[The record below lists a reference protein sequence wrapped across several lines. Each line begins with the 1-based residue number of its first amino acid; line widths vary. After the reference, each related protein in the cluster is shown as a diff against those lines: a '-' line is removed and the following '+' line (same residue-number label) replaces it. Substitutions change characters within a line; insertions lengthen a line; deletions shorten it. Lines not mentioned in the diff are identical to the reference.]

1 MLKNYCKTTVF
12 STFSYLL
19 VARNLIISL
28 SFLSCLGI
36 IPVWAD
42 KPQSSEFIKV
52 GFVEFDVGEY
62 RQEQFGQVGKI
73 FNQLQTFPDNTSIRL
88 IGHSHSKANLASN
101 KLAGIRASTISDQL
115 YNFGVAPKSISI
127 DYDVQNFVVNRR
139 LLHGVTVLASTDMQT
154 DSSPSDQRELTTS
167 DTVNTNKSSNPSV
180 QASAIVTSSVEIE
193 PDRNLCNLL
202 SIYVG
207 SLHDNLEREISE
219 CGYIMGRWRFG
230 TGDEVIDWH
239 VPVAYST
246 VTDNGIIGLLQLIEI
261 NYQIRAQIH
270 ELDNSIDFFPSI
282 RDRGNRSQ

>member
-1 MLKNYCKTTVF
+1 MLKNYCKTTVS

-19 VARNLIISL
+19 VARNLFISL
-28 SFLSCLGI
+28 SFLSYLGC

-42 KPQSSEFIKV
+42 KPQSTEFIKV

-73 FNQLQTFPDNTSIRL
+73 FNQLQTFPDSTSIRL
-88 IGHSHSKANLASN
+88 IGHSHSKANLASK
-101 KLAGIRASTISDQL
+101 KLASIRASTISDQL

-127 DYDVQNFVVNRR
+127 DYDVQNFVVNKR

-167 DTVNTNKSSNPSV
+167 GMVNTNKSSNPSV

-230 TGDEVIDWH
+230 NGDEVIDWH